1 MHNKNCL
8 ITGAAGLLGEQHA
21 EALLEAGANLVIT
34 DIDFKKLK
42 SLRKKLKKKFQ
53 DKVILDLKMDVTNE
67 KSIINVKRLLKKK
80 KLVLNVLINNAA
92 IDPKI
97 KKTNKFKSHNR
108 FENVSLLQWKEHLD
122 VGLTGAMLCSKILGE
137 MISNNKQGGVILNI
151 ASDLSVIAPNHEIYE
166 KNFYKPIMY
175 SVVKHGLIGLTKY
188 LSTYWNK
195 KNVRCN
201 ALSPG
206 PVNNLQ
212 PKTFLKKI
220 KKHIPLN
227 RLANK
232 NEYKEVIKFLC
243 SDSSSYMTGQNIVMD
258 GGRSVW

>member
-1 MHNKNCL
+1 MKKITMHNKNCL

-21 EALLEAGANLVIT
+21 EALLEAGAKLVIT
-34 DIDFKKLK
+34 DIDFKKLI

-201 ALSPG
+201 ALARTC
-206 PVNNLQ
+206 
-212 PKTFLKKI
+212 K
-220 KKHIPLN
+220 
-227 RLANK
+227 
-232 NEYKEVIKFLC
+232 
-243 SDSSSYMTGQNIVMD
+243 
-258 GGRSVW
+258 